1 MDKLHKER
9 CQLFDVEML
18 SNLHGK
24 FIDYNDHWND
34 NKQICVWKGVMN
46 VISFEYINAI
56 E

>member
-34 NKQICVWKGVMN
+34 NKQICVLKRCDECDFIW
-46 VISFEYINAI
+46 IY
-56 E
+56 